1 MKSRYR
7 ILSALLSCLVCQPA
21 AASIIHVP
29 DDQATNQDGI
39 NAAVNGDTVR
49 VVPGTYSE
57 NINFNGKWITVTS
70 SSPSRFLIE
79 EKFHSALD
87 RNRSV
92 IAHRSAGFAMY
103 QELCIIR
110 ACIIL

>member
-7 ILSALLSCLVCQPA
+7 ILAALLSFLICQS
-21 AASIIHVP
+21 AASIINVP
-29 DDQATNQDGI
+29 DDQATIQDGI
-39 NAAVNGDTVR
+39 NATVNGDTLR
-49 VVPGTYSE
+49 VAPGTYSE
-57 NINFNGKWITVTS
+57 NITFNGKLITVTS
-70 SSPSRFLIE
+70 SPPSRFLIE

-87 RNRSV
+87 RDRSV

-103 QELCIIR
+103 QELCINR